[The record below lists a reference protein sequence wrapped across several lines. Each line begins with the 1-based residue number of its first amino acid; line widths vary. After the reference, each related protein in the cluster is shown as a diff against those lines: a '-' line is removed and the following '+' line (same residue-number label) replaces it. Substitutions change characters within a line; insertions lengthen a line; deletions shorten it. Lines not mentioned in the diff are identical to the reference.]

1 MPSYVVHRRR
11 ARQAARTMLV
21 VVFSV
26 TWPVIGVHSAQIL
39 ATSAA
44 IATLVGG
51 VLPDL
56 DAQSSRPR
64 RLVERLLTVGLYLI
78 LGYSAAVIWLG
89 WLRIHLERPRKLFTA
104 LSVTVVVL
112 IVGYVLLPR
121 LVMIVLDI
129 VIPTHRGVL
138 HDFRFW
144 SGLVG
149 GVLLLVGSLI
159 WEYEIRVATMVA
171 VECGVTATGFL
182 IGVAVHLRDDDVPL
196 LRQRTGK

>member
-1 MPSYVVHRRR
+1 MPSYIVHRRR
-11 ARQAARTMLV
+11 ARQAARTTLV

-44 IATLVGG
+44 FATLVGG

-64 RLVERLLTVGLYLI
+64 RLVERLLTVGLYLV
-78 LGYSAAVIWLG
+78 LGYSAAVIWLV
-89 WLRIHLERPRKLFTA
+89 WLPIYAETPQELFTA
-104 LSVTVVVL
+104 LSVIVVVL

-121 LVMIVLDI
+121 LAVIVLDA
-129 VIPTHRGVL
+129 VIPTHRGLL

-144 SGLVG
+144 SVLVG
-149 GVLLLVGSLI
+149 GMFLLVESLI
-159 WEYEIRVATMVA
+159 WEHGTRVETIVA
-171 VECGVTATGFL
+171 VECGVTAIGFL
-182 IGVAVHLRDDDVPL
+182 LGVALHLRDDDVPL
-196 LRQRTGK
+196 FRLRSGT